1 MEREILRR
9 EYLFYDNLVDFE
21 DIEFVI
27 RLWNCYCDYQGQFK
41 NSNMY
46 EEMIYK
52 NDEEFMNQFT
62 PMEVAEKIHFGDYN
76 YYDSWISYDKEGNFL
91 TYAYSSEILRLLSLH
106 EMIDWY
112 NQPDCPTDW
121 TEIIQ

>member
-1 MEREILRR
+1 MEREVLKR
-9 EYLFYDNLVDFE
+9 EYLFYDDLVDFE

-27 RLWNCYCDYQGQFK
+27 RLWNCYCDDIH
-41 NSNMY
+41 MY
-46 EEMIYK
+46 DDKIYN
-52 NDEEFMNQFT
+52 NDEDFMNLFT
-62 PMEVAEKIHFGDYN
+62 PMEVAQKIHFGSYD
-76 YYDSWISYDKEGNFL
+76 YYDSWISFDGNGNFL
-91 TYAYSSEILRLLSLH
+91 TYGYSSEILRLLSLH